1 MKPNP
6 TPGPRPRREPINLDR
21 IRDDLLAINSRL
33 TGAALRSTLEIW
45 AGSVIPLSPDDVAVV
60 PVQGLSEQAMR
71 LYIGYRLAGAA
82 GRLPPAAVLSQ
93 VGAKTIPDLGQ
104 R

>member
-6 TPGPRPRREPINLDR
+6 TPGPRREPINLDR
-21 IRDDLLAINSRL
+21 IRDDMLAINSRL

-45 AGSVIPLSPDDVAVV
+45 AGSVIPLSPDDVA
-60 PVQGLSEQAMR
+60 LR
-71 LYIGYRLAGAA
+71 LYIGFEVFSPGWRYSRPTSVSIANPTRGLF
-82 GRLPPAAVLSQ
+82 
-93 VGAKTIPDLGQ
+93 GQ